1 MTIPA
6 QYFRSKRG
14 IANGLIFAGG
24 GWGAAAIS
32 FSLDAL
38 IHKLGPAWAY
48 RVLGLTTLVTGV
60 PAAWLMKER
69 MPLSEPGFIE
79 W

>member
-1 MTIPA
+1 LTVPA

-14 IANGLIFAGG
+14 IANGLIVAGG

-38 IHKLGPAWAY
+38 IRKLGPAWAY
-48 RVLGLTTLVTGV
+48 RVLGLAALVTGV

-69 MPLSEPGFIE
+69 MPLSAPAFVE